1 MLPKTSNLNGKKTS
15 YPKLGANAAIIVQKK
30 KNNVIKLVINSLI
43 FVIIDIVRFF
53 LLITLISFVLTGNE
67 KPNIVLIL
75 IDDLGLTDI
84 GAFGSEIDTPNMD
97 MLAGEGLIFSNYH
110 TSPECAP
117 SRAMLLTG
125 MDNHNIGIPMIPEVM
140 PRNLRSTPGYEGY
153 LIPEALTLAELLR
166 PHGYKTYMTGKWHLG
181 FGGEETAA
189 LPHNRG
195 FTKTFILDATG
206 GDNYSNHSYL
216 PYYAKAPWFKNGKP
230 TKLPEDFYSSRF
242 FIDEMIRYIDEDI
255 EKEGPFFSYISFQAQ
270 HIPLQA
276 PKKYTDK
283 YLDLYRDGWVSL
295 REDRKNAAIEKG
307 IFPSEAPIV
316 DSLKKFDVWEDL
328 REEDRAHMVKSAAV
342 FAGMLNAMDYHIGR
356 FIDYLKAN
364 DLYDNTIFIIT
375 SDNGPEGNDPSDHEA
390 WNQWIGTTNYNT
402 NYETLGEENSY
413 VYIGTEFAQAMA
425 SPHHMY
431 KFHMNEGGIKVPLII
446 SGPNI
451 KQGIYSEFSYVTD
464 IASTITDIVSGQIHD
479 QMIGKSLKNILTG
492 NRAPIYSDDEYIGL
506 EVTGNSALFKGR
518 YKIVR
523 NRPPSGD
530 NVWRMFDLKDDPG
543 ETKDLSKTYPEI
555 FQDLLSSYDEYVEVN
570 GVVELPEDYFWAA
583 EMQINTIK
591 RRLHEY
597 LPWGLLIIVIGLGVL
612 ILYRRK

>member
-1 MLPKTSNLNGKKTS
+1 MRK
-15 YPKLGANAAIIVQKK
+15 
-30 KNNVIKLVINSLI
+30 
-43 FVIIDIVRFF
+43 FF
-53 LLITLISFVLTGNE
+53 LILLLSLNTLGTN

-195 FTKTFILDATG
+195 FAKTFILDATG

-283 YLDLYRDGWVSL
+283 YLDLYRDGWASL
-295 REDRKNAAIEKG
+295 REDRKNAAIAE
-307 IFPSEAPIV
+307 
-316 DSLKKFDVWEDL
+316 
-328 REEDRAHMVKSAAV
+328 
-342 FAGMLNAMDYHIGR
+342 
-356 FIDYLKAN
+356 
-364 DLYDNTIFIIT
+364 
-375 SDNGPEGNDPSDHEA
+375 
-390 WNQWIGTTNYNT
+390 
-402 NYETLGEENSY
+402 
-413 VYIGTEFAQAMA
+413 
-425 SPHHMY
+425 
-431 KFHMNEGGIKVPLII
+431 
-446 SGPNI
+446 
-451 KQGIYSEFSYVTD
+451 
-464 IASTITDIVSGQIHD
+464 
-479 QMIGKSLKNILTG
+479 
-492 NRAPIYSDDEYIGL
+492 
-506 EVTGNSALFKGR
+506 R
-518 YKIVR
+518 Y
-523 NRPPSGD
+523 
-530 NVWRMFDLKDDPG
+530 FCL
-543 ETKDLSKTYPEI
+543 
-555 FQDLLSSYDEYVEVN
+555 
-570 GVVELPEDYFWAA
+570 
-583 EMQINTIK
+583 
-591 RRLHEY
+591 
-597 LPWGLLIIVIGLGVL
+597 
-612 ILYRRK
+612 